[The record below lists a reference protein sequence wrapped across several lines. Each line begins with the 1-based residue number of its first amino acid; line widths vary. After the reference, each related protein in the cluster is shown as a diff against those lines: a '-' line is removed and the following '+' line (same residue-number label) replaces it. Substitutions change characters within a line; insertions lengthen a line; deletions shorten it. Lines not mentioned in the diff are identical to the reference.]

1 MENYDTGSKVALV
14 VPMMNPITLE
24 IDSDDPVPF
33 SEMDGGQ
40 KFAYWSYVVCAILCA
55 LTFVCLLYVTVR
67 VIKLVGANERIIP
80 AMLICLQLSILGSLI
95 FFIVQC
101 YNKHRRISYKS
112 QSSMYC

>member
-14 VPMMNPITLE
+14 VPMINPITLE

-55 LTFVCLLYVTVR
+55 LTFVCLLYITFR
-67 VIKLVGANERIIP
+67 VIQLVGKSDRITI
-80 AMLICLQLSILGSLI
+80 AMLFCLQASVLGK
-95 FFIVQC
+95 Q
-101 YNKHRRISYKS
+101 KS
-112 QSSMYC
+112 F